1 MGRDRQNQ
9 APSVYTPATAT
20 PQLFQT
26 RPFAPQIQPDLE
38 NDQQTLELQEQGEN
52 GKKFSLSKVSL
63 FPASANLPPPPSN
76 QNRLQAKL
84 NMGQPGD
91 PYEQEADRMA
101 SQVVQRM
108 NLLSSRSP
116 KSDLQRQVVK
126 EDEDEDESIQLK
138 PMAQRSDEGAVSAEL
153 ESSIQSAKGS
163 GLSLN
168 DSIRQPMEEAFGA
181 DFSGVKIH
189 TDAQSD
195 QLNRSIQAKAFTT
208 GQDVFFRQGAY
219 DPGSQ
224 SGQELLA
231 HELTHVVQQG
241 GATIQRRS
249 SHSLTAQSPPQIS
262 RSPVNTIQR
271 LLWHS
276 DQFNNDIASK
286 VTKTFSTP
294 VVSTLSKQ
302 ILFHLQAYENQFLN
316 AQGDRSTPTFLENR
330 SKAIKAIVALVPAA
344 RNAAETDE
352 IREVFTQFEE
362 SLLGELKG
370 VEAQKNG
377 EQGGGAAEDVTE
389 TYFEYIYTQSVY
401 DPIFLAICKKLG
413 LDRGEW
419 RRSDK
424 LNAFRDSL
432 KQAARTQAYGDID
445 TLIDSELQANQ
456 KDSTEASQ
464 SFYGQKA
471 KVEAYTTA
479 KVDVVN
485 EVVKD
490 LAHEITRAYIPR
502 GLVFEEF
509 RAALNEVRTQPLEKQ
524 KTAIKDKA
532 ATVVKEYAGKTSGK
546 SASTAIATAR
556 EIAKGSSA
564 DAVADRETLVNQV
577 TQVAKDKG
585 IGKKAIQK
593 VVTEDTL
600 EKGFKRTAALI
611 DLAVPTPGTSCEVD
625 IQIKVPISHGVYF
638 VTQVVGSAEKDAE
651 DDDTGKSKQEV
662 QAELEVTLGAGWS
675 ALGIDANAQV
685 GFFFSSTAE
694 NSQKAIGLVS
704 YGFYRKLQGVS
715 PKAAAKVWGSGGEKL
730 ANIPDRNGRTVTADE
745 GQANLAESW
754 GAMMEE
760 WLFYERDASGK
771 IVYET
776 DPATNRKTPKLNE
789 DASVQVGAMAKGGAK
804 VKTGI
809 GDVEAKA
816 QFRAGTEFSAETIG
830 ADALGKVKKSQDQLN
845 KAIAGQAKRT
855 AKIATSVDLE
865 AMNEAFGCGLEVS
878 LTWLPNPPNIPP
890 LGFTDRIVE
899 LEVEGTGK
907 VSTKLGGKS
916 ADWQKMVVSFGTSVG
931 SVIKTL
937 YERAKSQE
945 PSNREQQGAK
955 ASIVGDAT
963 YALLDCSGE
972 AGESLGGQLV
982 SAFGERDD
990 DFSGEAEEIVEV
1002 KQALE
1007 LGITYGQE
1015 RGKPAEPWERSIAI
1029 ALKRVREMG
1038 FDADVVAAKMESKNR
1053 LGQYTKKWG
1062 G

>member
-1 MGRDRQNQ
+1 MGSDRQKQ
-9 APSVYTPATAT
+9 TPPAHTPATPT
-20 PQLFQT
+20 PQFLQT
-26 RPFAPQIQPDLE
+26 RPFASSSQPELE
-38 NDQQTLELQEQGEN
+38 NNPQTPELQKQGEA
-52 GKKFSLSKVSL
+52 GEKFSLSKVSL
-63 FPASANLPPPPSN
+63 FSATANLPPPPNSH
-76 QNRLQAKL
+76 NRLQAKL
-84 NMGQPGD
+84 TMGQPGD
-91 PYEQEADRMA
+91 PYEQEADQMA

-108 NLLSSRSP
+108 NLLNSRSP
-116 KSDLQRQVVK
+116 KSAVQRQELK
-126 EDEDEDESIQLK
+126 DAHESALQLK
-138 PMAQRSDEGAVSAEL
+138 STMPRQDEGAVSTDL
-153 ESSIQSAKGS
+153 EASIQGAKGS

-208 GQDVFFRQGAY
+208 GKDVFFRQGAY

-224 SGQELLA
+224 GGQELLA

-241 GATIQRRS
+241 GAAVQRQ
-249 SHSLTAQSPPQIS
+249 HSPISAQPASQIS
-262 RSPVNTIQR
+262 RSPVGSIQR

-276 DQFNNDIASK
+276 DQFSNDIASK
-286 VTKTFSTP
+286 VTATFSTP
-294 VVSTLSKQ
+294 VVSKLSKG
-302 ILFHLQAYENQFLN
+302 ILSHLTNYENQFLN

-330 SKAIKAIVALVPAA
+330 SRAIKKIVALVPAA
-344 RNAAETDE
+344 RDAAESDE
-352 IREVFTQFEE
+352 IRAAFTQFEE

-419 RRSDK
+419 RRSDQ

-432 KQAARTQAYGDID
+432 KQAARTQAYADID
-445 TLIDSELQANQ
+445 TLIDSELQANE

-509 RAALNEVRTQPLEKQ
+509 RTALNKVRSQPLEKR
-524 KTAIKDKA
+524 KTAVKEKA
-532 ATVVKEYAGKTSGK
+532 AAVVKEYAGETSGK
-546 SASTAIATAR
+546 SASAAIATAR
-556 EIAKGSSA
+556 EIAKGSSV
-564 DAVADRETLVNQV
+564 DAVADRETMVNQV

-585 IGKKAIQK
+585 IGQKAIQK

-600 EKGFKRTAALI
+600 EKGFKRTGALI

-638 VTQVVGSAEKDAE
+638 TTQVVGSAEKDAE
-651 DDDTGKSKQEV
+651 EDDTGNSKQEV

-685 GFFFSSTAE
+685 GFFFDSTAE
-694 NSQKAIGLVS
+694 NSQKAMGLVS

-730 ANIPDRNGRTVTADE
+730 ANIPDQNGQRVTADE

-760 WLFYERDASGK
+760 WLFYQRDASGK
-771 IVYET
+771 IIYET
-776 DPATNRKTPKLNE
+776 DPVTNRKTPKLNE

-816 QFRAGTEFSAETIG
+816 QIRAGTEFSAETIG
-830 ADALGKVKKSQDQLN
+830 ADALGKVKKSQEQLN

-878 LTWLPNPPNIPP
+878 LTWLPNPPNVPP
-890 LGFTDRIVE
+890 LGFTDRIIE

-907 VSTKLGGKS
+907 VTTKLGGDS
-916 ADWQKMVVSFGTSVG
+916 ATWQKLVASFGTSVA
-931 SVIKTL
+931 SVIRTL
-937 YERAKSQE
+937 HERAKSQE
-945 PSNREQQGAK
+945 PSNREQQGAN
-955 ASIVGDAT
+955 ASIAGDAS

-982 SAFGERDD
+982 SAFGQSDD
-990 DFSGEAEEIVEV
+990 EFSGEAENIVEV

-1015 RGKPAEPWERSIAI
+1015 RDKPADPWERSIAI

-1038 FDADVVAAKMESKNR
+1038 FNADIVAAKMESKNR
-1053 LGQYTKKWG
+1053 LGQYKKKWG